1 MFTGNAVG
9 KGFEQSGKSSAFLKT
24 VDYEG
29 FLSASSG
36 QGSPG
41 VMFFSGSVLTSSGD
55 EYTGVGLELHGGQNS
70 SSFRFRSNPS
80 LLEVKA
86 NTFFVGTEDTQ
97 FISGSGNNIE
107 ISSSGFHLTAEGD
120 ITASKFKMEGG
131 VITGDVSILAD
142 LTPNTIRTP
151 ADIAG
156 NPSTTFNASSSKS
169 VGFYSYTSNKCKQA

>member
-9 KGFEQSGKSSAFLKT
+9 KGFEQSGKSSAYLKT

-70 SSFRFRSNPS
+70 SSFRFRSYPS
-80 LLEVKA
+80 LLE
-86 NTFFVGTEDTQ
+86 
-97 FISGSGNNIE
+97 SGY
-107 ISSSGFHLTAEGD
+107 
-120 ITASKFKMEGG
+120 
-131 VITGDVSILAD
+131 
-142 LTPNTIRTP
+142 TPR
-151 ADIAG
+151 
-156 NPSTTFNASSSKS
+156 
-169 VGFYSYTSNKCKQA
+169 